1 MLTVLDNVSFALEGG
16 GRVAVTGES
25 GSGKSTLLSLIGGL
39 DVPDAGSIAVDG
51 SHVESLDEAALTRY
65 RSEVVGLVFQFHHL
79 LQDFSALE
87 NVMLPALMVASGP
100 SAAARRRVE
109 ERAAGLLADV
119 GLGDRRAHAPAQ
131 LSGGERQRVALA
143 RALINEPR
151 LILADEPTGNLDE
164 RNSRLVEETLFALVE
179 DHGRSLILVTHNRDL
194 ARRTGRTLVL
204 EDGCLLPE

>member
-1 MLTVLDNVSFALEGG
+1 
-16 GRVAVTGES
+16 
-25 GSGKSTLLSLIGGL
+25 
-39 DVPDAGSIAVDG
+39 
-51 SHVESLDEAALTRY
+51 
-65 RSEVVGLVFQFHHL
+65 
-79 LQDFSALE
+79 
-87 NVMLPALMVASGP
+87 
-100 SAAARRRVE
+100 
-109 ERAAGLLADV
+109 
-119 GLGDRRAHAPAQ
+119 
-131 LSGGERQRVALA
+131 VALA

>member
-1 MLTVLDNVSFALEGG
+1 MAEQRGASVQVEALARRFPNGRQMLTVLDNVSFALEGG

-119 GLGDRRAHAPAQ
+119 GLGDRRATLRHSCRAANGSGWPSHAP
-131 LSGGERQRVALA
+131 
-143 RALINEPR
+143 
-151 LILADEPTGNLDE
+151 
-164 RNSRLVEETLFALVE
+164 
-179 DHGRSLILVTHNRDL
+179 
-194 ARRTGRTLVL
+194 
-204 EDGCLLPE
+204 